1 MNDHPEN
8 VRLVIA
14 DDHPIVLEGIA
25 KVLEAESDF
34 EVCAKCSNGT
44 DALHAI
50 REHRPQVAVLD
61 IVMPDM
67 SGLEVLARINA
78 DGLDTKVV
86 FLTANATDAHVL
98 ALIEHGA
105 RALLVKDAAIS
116 EVARCIRTVAGGGR
130 DFPNDIVAAAIE
142 RETGRRSVGEQF
154 ERLLSAR
161 EREVVLLVAEGLP
174 NKEVA
179 RRLNLSEGTV
189 RIHVHNIYQKT
200 GIGSRA
206 ALTALTLTHRDLLRS

>member
-1 MNDHPEN
+1 MSHDQKI

-25 KVLEAESDF
+25 KVLEAETDF
-34 EVCAKCSNGT
+34 DVRAKCSSGT
-44 DALHAI
+44 DALRAI
-50 REHRPQVAVLD
+50 REHRPDVAVLD

-67 SGLEVLARINA
+67 SGVDALTRINSE
-78 DGLDTKVV
+78 GLDTKAV
-86 FLTANATDAHVL
+86 FLTANATDAHIL
-98 ALIEHGA
+98 ALIEKGA
-105 RALLVKDAAIS
+105 RGLLMKDTAIG
-116 EVARCIRTVAGGGR
+116 ELAFCIRKVAEGGR
-130 DFPNDIVAAAIE
+130 HFPNDLVAAAIE
-142 RETGRRSVGEQF
+142 RETGRRSAGEQF
-154 ERLLSAR
+154 ERVLSAR
-161 EREVVLLVAEGLP
+161 EREIALLVAEGLP

-206 ALTALTLTHRDLLRS
+206 ALTALTLTHRELLRP